1 MLRISDFSKLT
12 GVPVKT
18 IRYYQEM
25 GLIMPAEIDS
35 ITGYRR
41 FDEKNIEELLKI
53 VYLKKMGF
61 KLSEIKNL
69 NDDTLNKKI
78 KDLSKQVKRMK
89 KAIRDISNLYKNEK
103 GEYIMK
109 NFINDE
115 RLVGK
120 WHLLGLCDSEE
131 ELENKELYKSKDFA
145 LKDLFIM
152 PKGEGYWV
160 IDFWTKGYIFIND
173 VPMKYYYKDDK
184 LVLVFDWNRS
194 GIVEYYAVYENI
206 DHNVYTID
214 DIEIKD
220 NVDLPFEDDD
230 VKGVWKTYGFVK
242 EIEDFSSNTKQ
253 ASKLLYDNLV
263 LLDRGETICIYADG
277 KANKQDFKWTKG
289 FILNT
294 NYKTASAYTIKEIDG
309 KKYMFMEH
317 KSGDYSFGGRK
328 PRYYVFVKVD

>member
-18 IRYYQEM
+18 IRYYQEI

-41 FDEKNIEELLKI
+41 FDEKNVEELLKI

-61 KLSEIKNL
+61 KLNEIKNF
-69 NDDTLNKKI
+69 NDKTLDKKI

-115 RLVGK
+115 QLIGK
-120 WHLLGLCDSEE
+120 WHLLGLCDSEDE
-131 ELENKELYKSKDFA
+131 IEKCEFYKSENFA
-145 LKDLFIM
+145 INDIFIL
-152 PKGEGYWV
+152 PNGEGYWV
-160 IDFWTKGYIFIND
+160 IGFWTKDYIFIND

-184 LVLVFDWNRS
+184 LVIVFDWNRS
-194 GIVEYYAVYENI
+194 GIAEYYAVYQNI
-206 DHNVYTID
+206 DHKKYNID
-214 DIEIKD
+214 EIEIKD
-220 NVDLPFEDDD
+220 NVDLPFEDDN
-230 VKGVWKTYGFVK
+230 VKGVWKTCGFVR
-242 EIEDFSSNTKQ
+242 EIADFSPDKKYTSM
-253 ASKLLYDNLV
+253 LYNNLV
-263 LLDRGETICIYADG
+263 LLENGETICIYKDG
-277 KANKQDFKWTKG
+277 KANMQDFKWTKG

-294 NYKTASAYTIKEIDG
+294 EYKTASAYVIKEIDG

-317 KSGDYSFGGRK
+317 KSGDYCFGGRK
-328 PRYYVFVKVD
+328 PYYYVFVKVN